1 MFKPFLTNM
10 PIKTRYIAALC
21 LIALTV
27 SSSALIL
34 NYVFKTQENDA
45 SIINIAG
52 QQRMLSQRIALFITR
67 LSYCP
72 ADNLALQDALLISI
86 EQFQNNQL
94 YLTTLDSLP
103 LDVKALYF
111 GPANLAKDSDT
122 YAQQAKEFIASEQSC
137 GQSPLQFT
145 TTQSDS
151 LLFRL
156 NQVVQAFE
164 AAASQRVLQ
173 VKQIEM
179 FLWIFTLLLL
189 LLEGLFI
196 FRPMEMK
203 IKRNLASLNKALR
216 KAEEAEQQAL
226 QASKAKS
233 EFLASMSH
241 ELRTPMNGLFG
252 MIELA
257 IDNPIKSNDYLKK
270 AKSAGNQLLV
280 LINDLLDLSKIEAG
294 KLRIE
299 RAPFD
304 LLQLIDDVSSIQSA
318 TCRLKNLDFI
328 YAKKTDLPVRI
339 IGDPTR
345 IGQVMHNLL
354 SNAAKFT
361 AKGSVELRIGVYIQD
376 KKSWLTIAVQDSG
389 IGISADKIQHIFNKF
404 EQADQSTTR
413 LYGGT
418 GLGLSIA
425 HELTHLMQGSL
436 TVESTEGEG
445 SCFTFAL
452 PIEIDHTDSEDF
464 APQVKLHCAIVDDL
478 QTSRDYLSH
487 LTTSKGFYTETFSNA
502 NSFLNSNIKQF
513 DVLILDLSMPNIDGV
528 QLIEKL
534 IARDITPLPHI
545 ILISA
550 VIEHLD
556 CSDKVRSLIWRTHA
570 KPIHRR
576 ELESDLRELQNLHQ
590 RLDAENTEL
599 SSHHHILVVEDNEI
613 NAEVVKA
620 ILQSSGYHVSVAT
633 DGQKAVNAC
642 IFEKFDLILMD
653 MQMPVMDG
661 ISATIKLRTELNF
674 TQPIVALTANAFA
687 EDRERCIK
695 AGMVDLIA
703 KPIDKVVLLSCI
715 RKQLKINN

>member
-1 MFKPFLTNM
+1 MFKPFFTSM
-10 PIKTRYIAALC
+10 PIKTRYIIALC

-34 NYVFKTQENDA
+34 NYIFKTQENDA
-45 SIINIAG
+45 YIVNIAG

-72 ADNLALQDALLISI
+72 ADSLSLQDSLITSI

-94 YLTTLDSLP
+94 YLSALDSLP
-103 LDVKALYF
+103 LEVKALYF
-111 GPANLAKDSDT
+111 GPANLVKDSDT
-122 YAQQAKEFIASEQSC
+122 YVQQAKEFLESEQSC
-137 GQSPLQFT
+137 GQLPLHFT

-156 NQVVQAFE
+156 NQAVEAFE
-164 AAASQRVLQ
+164 AAASQRVLH

-189 LLEGLFI
+189 LLEALFI
-196 FRPMEMK
+196 FRPMEIK
-203 IKRNLASLNKALR
+203 IKRNLASLNTALH

-226 QASKAKS
+226 KASKAKS

-328 YAKKTDLPVRI
+328 YNKQTDLPLHI

-345 IGQVMHNLL
+345 IAQVMHNLL

-361 AKGSVELRIGVYIQD
+361 DKGCVELRIGVYIKD
-376 KKSWLTIAVQDSG
+376 KKLWLTIVVQDSG

-425 HELTHLMQGSL
+425 NELTHLMQGSL

-452 PIEIDHTDSEDF
+452 PIEIDHTNSENF
-464 APQVKLHCAIVDDL
+464 APKVKLHCAIVDDL

-487 LTTSKGFYTETFSNA
+487 LTTSKGFYTETFSDA
-502 NSFLNSNIKQF
+502 KSFLNSNIKQF

-528 QLIEKL
+528 ELIEKL
-534 IARDITPLPHI
+534 IERDINPLPYI

-556 CSDKVRSLIWRTHA
+556 CSNKIRSLIWRTHA
-570 KPIHRR
+570 KPIHRQ
-576 ELESDLRELQNLHQ
+576 ELESDLRELQNLHH
-590 RLDAENTEL
+590 RLDNENTAL

-613 NAEVVKA
+613 NAEVVKT
-620 ILQSSGYHVSVAT
+620 ILQSSGYQVSVAS
-633 DGQKAVNAC
+633 DGQKALNAC

-687 EDRERCIK
+687 EDRERCMQ

-703 KPIDKVVLLSCI
+703 KPIDKVALLSCI